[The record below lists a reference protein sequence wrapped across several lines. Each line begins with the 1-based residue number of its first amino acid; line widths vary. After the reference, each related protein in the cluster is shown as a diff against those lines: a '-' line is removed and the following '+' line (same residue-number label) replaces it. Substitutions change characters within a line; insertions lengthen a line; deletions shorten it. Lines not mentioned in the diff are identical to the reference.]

1 MVVTKLVSGLGNQLL
16 QYAMGRQLSLL
27 KEVPLLLDI
36 SFFRDQNLRSY
47 KLDHFNIAA
56 EVATESQLLPFE
68 KEINRYNNL
77 HQQTSFYAKVYRNLE
92 PVLFPKHTKNY
103 FKEATWW
110 ILEPEVY
117 KTPNEV
123 YIEGYWQHYKYYE
136 CLQPEIFE
144 ELTLKDHPILDVNN
158 WLRKIKN
165 DPFAVAVHIR
175 RGDYVTDPGAN
186 YLMGVLTIEYY
197 NKAIQHIKE
206 NIAEPNFYFFSDD
219 LEWVK
224 SNIKTGTTNFY
235 VDGNPDYIDL
245 DLMRHCK
252 HQIIANSTFSWWGAV
267 LNRNLDKIVIA
278 PHQWSPR
285 EDVNQNIHL
294 QFPDW
299 IKF

>member
-27 KEVPLLLDI
+27 KEVPLLLDV
-36 SFFRDQNLRSY
+36 SFFKDQNLRSY

-56 EVATESQLLPFE
+56 EVASAVQLKPFE
-68 KEINRYNNL
+68 PEIYRYNTL

-117 KTPNEV
+117 KTPDDV
-123 YIEGYWQHYKYYE
+123 YIEGYWQHYKYFD
-136 CLQPEIFE
+136 CLQQEIFD
-144 ELTLKDHPILDVNN
+144 ELTLKNHPGSATNH
-158 WLRKIKN
+158 WLEIIKN
-165 DPFAVAVHIR
+165 DPSAVAVHIR
-175 RGDYVTDPGAN
+175 RGDYVTDSGAN
-186 YLMGVLTIEYY
+186 YLMGVLPVDYY
-197 NKAIQHIKE
+197 NKAILYIKE
-206 NIAEPNFYFFSDD
+206 RIADPSFYFFSDD

-224 SNIKTGTTNFY
+224 SNIKTGTTSFY
-235 VDGNPDYIDL
+235 VDQNPDYIDL

-252 HQIIANSTFSWWGAV
+252 HQIIANSTFSWWGAF
-267 LNRNLDKIVIA
+267 LNRNPDKIVVA
-278 PHQWSPR
+278 PQQWSPR
-285 EDVNQNIHL
+285 EDVNRNIHL